1 MKSLSTTPG
10 VDLDVYPLCLGGNV
24 FGWTVD
30 DAQSFELLDAYAEVG
45 GNFLDTA
52 DEYVTW
58 VPGGTGGESETMIG
72 TWMKERG
79 NRDQIVVAT
88 KVGRG
93 PGEKGLAP
101 ATIRSGAEASLR
113 RLQTDYI
120 DVYYAHEDDP
130 NTPLQDTLGAF
141 DELVREGKV
150 RHIAASNYGVDRLS
164 EALSVSEREGFSRY
178 IALQPQ
184 YNLLDRSG
192 YEGDLLALCER
203 EGIACVPYF
212 SLAMGFLTGKY
223 RPGVDVDSQRS
234 RIARKYLND
243 RGIALLDV
251 LDEVA
256 AAHGVSVAAVSLAWL
271 AAQPTVLAPVASAR
285 TPEQLMDLV
294 AMADLTLSEEELRRL
309 SVTTA

>member
-1 MKSLSTTPG
+1 LSTTPG
-10 VDLDVYPLCLGGNV
+10 IDLDVYPLCLGGNV

-30 DAQSFELLDAYAEVG
+30 DVQSFELLDAYAEVG

-52 DEYVTW
+52 DEYVAW
-58 VPGGTGGESETMIG
+58 VPGGAGGESETMIG

-101 ATIRSGAEASLR
+101 GTIRSGAEASLR

-120 DVYYAHEDDP
+120 DVYYAHQDDP
-130 NTPLQDTLGAF
+130 DTPLEDTLGAF

-150 RHIAASNYGVDRLS
+150 RHIAASNYGADRLA

-223 RPGVDVDSQRS
+223 RPGVDVDSPRS
-234 RIARKYLND
+234 RIARKYMND
-243 RGIALLDV
+243 RGIALLGV
-251 LDEVA
+251 LDDNNKKNEREKKQNI
-256 AAHGVSVAAVSLAWL
+256 SNEPINRY
-271 AAQPTVLAPVASAR
+271 QN
-285 TPEQLMDLV
+285 
-294 AMADLTLSEEELRRL
+294 
-309 SVTTA
+309 